1 MNKKESHIN
10 ETLEKLTELVHNQD
24 KALEMANQIIKGKN
38 VLIELCEKETALY
51 KKVANIRGIIILILS
66 ACMIITSLINILD
79 CYET

>member
-10 ETLEKLTELVHNQD
+10 ETLEKLTELVQNQD

-51 KKVANIRGIIILILS
+51 KKVANRRGIIILILS
-66 ACMIITSLINILD
+66 ACMIITSLIQLCILL
-79 CYET
+79 